1 MRRLRLAALVAF
13 FLGALVLAGTPQASA
28 GLFGH
33 KKAAATPSPSPSALP
48 TATPEPPSIAIPR
61 LLARLKAHPTDRQA
75 ALELAGVYLS
85 TGQAE
90 QALSLTQQLL
100 QAGNK
105 DARIYYLDGYAQELV
120 GNAGAAIADF
130 QNASDLDPTNV
141 GILSQLADL
150 YARSGKFNLAE
161 RVAKRAIVFH
171 KKNAQAYV
179 ALGAVYAEEQKFDK
193 ALAQFAIAQKLDP
206 KDPTPSLQSARIYQ
220 QQKQIPKALA
230 AIHQALAISPS
241 DLDLLLFR
249 ASLYA
254 AEHNDA
260 KTLLAYDDAEYAAT
274 NEDDR
279 VKVLMEKATYLTGEK
294 KFPQA
299 LAIFQ
304 EALKK
309 YPDNAVTHGAMGD
322 YYAQQKDLKDARA
335 QWLAAL
341 KIDPNNPAVLA
352 RLSQDAL
359 NRHDVV
365 AATSYLSKLV
375 KVRPSA
381 QSYAMLGQLYFYR
394 KLYSKARVA
403 CEQSFQ
409 ADRQPDTLGC
419 IASADYHLHDYGE
432 AAQIF
437 DALDQNAP
445 GYLDRQPDMLVV
457 AAKSYAH
464 NNEKPKAILT
474 YRRVLRV
481 AAWNSANYRQAV
493 AAIRAL
499 SKKPAAR
506 R

>member
-1 MRRLRLAALVAF
+1 MKPLRIAALVAF
-13 FLGALVLAGTPQASA
+13 FLGALVLAATPQASA

-33 KKAAATPSPSPSALP
+33 KKVAATPSPSPSALP

-61 LLARLKAHPTDRQA
+61 LQARLKAHPTDRQA

-90 QALSLTQQLL
+90 RALSLTQQLL

-120 GNAGAAIADF
+120 GNAGAALADF
-130 QNASDLDPTNV
+130 QSASDLDPTNV

-150 YARSGKFNLAE
+150 YARSGKFDLAE

-179 ALGAVYAEEQKFDK
+179 ALGAVYADEQKYDK
-193 ALAQFAIAQKLDP
+193 ALAEFAIAQKLDP
-206 KDPTPSLQSARIYQ
+206 KDPMPSLQSARIYQ
-220 QQKQIPKALA
+220 QQKQIPQALA
-230 AIHQALAISPS
+230 AVRRALAISPG

-254 AEHNDA
+254 AQHDSA
-260 KTLLAYDDAEYAAT
+260 KAVLAYDDAEYAAT
-274 NEDDR
+274 NDADR
-279 VKVLMEKATYLTGEK
+279 LKVLIEKATYFVGAK
-294 KFPQA
+294 KNPQA

-309 YPDNAVTHGAMGD
+309 FPNSAVAHGAMGD
-322 YYAQQKDLKDARA
+322 YYAQQKDMKDARA

-341 KIDPNNPAVLA
+341 KIDPTNPAVLA

-359 NRHDVV
+359 GRHDVV
-365 AATSYLSKLV
+365 AATTYLTALV
-375 KVRPSA
+375 KVQPSA
-381 QSYAMLGQLYFYR
+381 QSYGMLGQVYFYR
-394 KLYSKARVA
+394 KLYKQARVA

-409 ADRQPDTLGC
+409 AERQPDTLGC
-419 IASADYHLHDYGE
+419 IASADYHLHNYGE

-437 DALDQNAP
+437 SALDTNAP
-445 GYLDRQPDMLVV
+445 GYLDRQPDMLLV
-457 AAKSYAH
+457 AAETYAR
-464 NNEKPKAILT
+464 NNDKAKAVLA

-481 AAWNSANYRQAV
+481 VARNSASYRRAL
-493 AAIRAL
+493 AALKAL
-499 SKKPAAR
+499 SKKPSSR

>member
-481 AAWNSANYRQAV
+481 AARNSANYRQAV

>member
-1 MRRLRLAALVAF
+1 MKRLRLAALIAF
-13 FLGALVLAGTPQASA
+13 FLGALVLAATPQASA

-90 QALSLTQQLL
+90 RALSLTQQLL
-100 QAGNK
+100 HAGNK

-120 GNAGAAIADF
+120 GNAGAALADF
-130 QNASDLDPTNV
+130 QSASDLDPTNV
-141 GILSQLADL
+141 GILAQLADL
-150 YARSGKFNLAE
+150 YARSGKFALAE
-161 RVAKRAIVFH
+161 RVAKRAIIFH
-171 KKNAQAYV
+171 KKSSQAYV
-179 ALGAVYAEEQKFDK
+179 ALGAVYADQQKLDK
-193 ALAQFAIAQKLDP
+193 ALAEFAIAQKLAP

-230 AIHQALAISPS
+230 AIHSALAISPG

-260 KTLLAYDDAEYAAT
+260 KTVLAFDDAEYAAT
-274 NEDDR
+274 NDEDR
-279 VKVLMEKATYLTGEK
+279 VKVLMEEATYFTGEK
-294 KFPQA
+294 KYPQA

-309 YPDNAVTHGAMGD
+309 FPNSAVTHGAIGD
-322 YYAQQKDLKDARA
+322 YYAQQKDMKDARA

-341 KIDPNNPAVLA
+341 KIDPSNPAVLA

-359 NRHDVV
+359 DRHDVV
-365 AATSYLSKLV
+365 DATGYLSKLV

-381 QSYAMLGQLYFYR
+381 QSYAMLGQVYFYR
-394 KLYSKARVA
+394 KLYSKARIA

-419 IASADYHLHDYGE
+419 IASADYHLHNYGE
-432 AAQIF
+432 ASQIF
-437 DALDQNAP
+437 DALDRNAP
-445 GYLDRQPDMLVV
+445 GFLDHQPDMLMV
-457 AAKSYAH
+457 AAETYAR
-464 NNEKPKAILT
+464 NNEKTKAAFAYHRL
-474 YRRVLRV
+474 LRV
-481 AAWNSANYRQAV
+481 VARNSPSYRQAI
-493 AAIRAL
+493 AGLKAL
-499 SKKPAAR
+499 SKKPASR

>member
-120 GNAGAAIADF
+120 GNAGAALADF
-130 QNASDLDPTNV
+130 QSASDLDPTNV

-150 YARSGKFNLAE
+150 YARSGKFDLAE
-161 RVAKRAIVFH
+161 RVAKRAIIFH
-171 KKNAQAYV
+171 KKSSQAYV
-179 ALGAVYAEEQKFDK
+179 ALGAVYADQQKYDK
-193 ALAQFAIAQKLDP
+193 ALAEFAIAQKLAP

-220 QQKQIPKALA
+220 QQKQYPKALA
-230 AIHQALAISPS
+230 AVHQALAISPG

-260 KTLLAYDDAEYAAT
+260 KTILAYDDAEYAAT

-279 VKVLMEKATYLTGEK
+279 VKVLMEKATYFTGEK
-294 KFPQA
+294 KFSQA

-304 EALKK
+304 KALKK
-309 YPDNAVTHGAMGD
+309 YPDNAVAHGAMGD
-322 YYAQQKDLKDARA
+322 YYAQQKDMKDARA

-341 KIDPNNPAVLA
+341 KIDPKNPAVLA

-365 AATSYLSKLV
+365 AATNYLSTLV

-381 QSYAMLGQLYFYR
+381 QSYAMLGQVYFFR

-409 ADRQPDTLGC
+409 AVRQPDTLGC
-419 IASADYHLHDYGE
+419 IAGADYHLHNYGE

-437 DALDQNAP
+437 DALDRNAP
-445 GYLDRQPDMLVV
+445 GYLDHQPDMLVV
-457 AAKSYAH
+457 AAKTYAH
-464 NNEKPKAILT
+464 NNEKPKAILA

-481 AAWNSANYRQAV
+481 VARNSASYRQAV

>member
-1 MRRLRLAALVAF
+1 MKPLRIAALVAF
-13 FLGALVLAGTPQASA
+13 FLGTLVLAATPQASA

-85 TGQAE
+85 IGQAE
-90 QALSLTQQLL
+90 RALSLTQQLL

-120 GNAGAAIADF
+120 GNAGAALADF
-130 QNASDLDPTNV
+130 QSASDLDPTNV

-150 YARSGKFNLAE
+150 YARSGKFDLAE

-171 KKNAQAYV
+171 KKSAQAYV
-179 ALGAVYAEEQKFDK
+179 ALGAVYADEQKYDK
-193 ALAQFAIAQKLDP
+193 ALAEFAIAQKVDP

-230 AIHQALAISPS
+230 QVRNALAISPG
-241 DLDLLLFR
+241 DLNLLLFR
-249 ASLYA
+249 AALYA
-254 AEHNDA
+254 QQHDDA
-260 KTLLAYDDAEYAAT
+260 KAVLAYDDAEYAAT
-274 NEDDR
+274 NDSDR
-279 VKVLMEKATYLTGEK
+279 IKVLMEEAAYFNGEK

-304 EALKK
+304 KALKK
-309 YPDNAVTHGAMGD
+309 YPDSAVTHGAIGD
-322 YYAQQKDLKDARA
+322 YYAQQKDMNDARA

-359 NRHDVV
+359 GRHDVV

-381 QSYAMLGQLYFYR
+381 QSYAMLGQLYFFR

-409 ADRQPDTLGC
+409 AQRQPDTLGC
-419 IASADYHLHDYGE
+419 IASADYHLRNYGE

-437 DALDQNAP
+437 NALDSNAP
-445 GYLDRQPDMLVV
+445 GYLDHQPDMLLV
-457 AAKSYAH
+457 AAETYAR
-464 NNEKPKAILT
+464 NNDKAKALQA

-481 AAWNSANYRQAV
+481 VARNSVSYRRAL
-493 AAIRAL
+493 AGLKAL
-499 SKKPAAR
+499 SKKPSSR

>member
-1 MRRLRLAALVAF
+1 VKRLRLAALVAL
-13 FLGALVLAGTPQASA
+13 FLGALVLAATPQASA

-61 LLARLKAHPTDRQA
+61 LQARLKAHPTDRQA

-85 TGQAE
+85 AGKPE

-120 GNAGAAIADF
+120 GNAGAALADF
-130 QNASDLDPTNV
+130 QSASDLDPTNV
-141 GILSQLADL
+141 GVLSQLADL
-150 YARSGKFNLAE
+150 YARTGKFDLAE

-171 KKNAQAYV
+171 KKSSQAYV
-179 ALGAVYAEEQKFDK
+179 ALGAVYADQQKFDK
-193 ALAQFAIAQKLDP
+193 ALAEFAIAQKLSP
-206 KDPTPSLQSARIYQ
+206 KDPTPSLQSAQIYE

-230 AIHQALAISPS
+230 AIHSALAIAPG

-254 AEHNDA
+254 AQHNDA
-260 KTLLAYDDAEYAAT
+260 KTILAYDDAEYAAT
-274 NEDDR
+274 NDQDR
-279 VKVLMEKATYLTGEK
+279 VKVLMEKATYFIGEK

-304 EALKK
+304 DALKK
-309 YPDNAVTHGAMGD
+309 FPNSAIAHGAIGD

-341 KIDPNNPAVLA
+341 KIDPSNPAVLA
-352 RLSQDAL
+352 RLAQDAL
-359 NRHDVV
+359 DRHDVV
-365 AATSYLSKLV
+365 DATPYLTKLV

-381 QSYAMLGQLYFYR
+381 QSYAMLGQVYFYR

-409 ADRQPDTLGC
+409 ADRQPNTLSC
-419 IASADYHLHDYGE
+419 IAGADYHLHNYGE

-437 DALDQNAP
+437 DALDRNAP
-445 GYLDRQPDMLVV
+445 GYLDRQPDMLMV
-457 AAKSYAH
+457 AAKTYAH
-464 NNEKPKAILT
+464 NNEKAKAILA
-474 YRRVLRV
+474 YRRLLRV
-481 AAWNSANYRQAV
+481 VARNSPSYHQAI
-493 AAIRAL
+493 AGLAAL
-499 SKKPAAR
+499 SKKPASR

>member
-1 MRRLRLAALVAF
+1 MRRLRLAALVAL

-61 LLARLKAHPTDRQA
+61 LKARLKAHPTDRQA

-85 TGQAE
+85 VGKGE
-90 QALSLTQQLL
+90 RALSLTQQLL

-105 DARIYYLDGYAQELV
+105 DAQIYYLDGYAQELV
-120 GNAGAAIADF
+120 GNSGAALADF
-130 QNASDLDPTNV
+130 QSASDLDPTNV

-150 YARSGKFNLAE
+150 YARSGKFNLAI

-171 KKNAQAYV
+171 KKDGQAYV
-179 ALGAVYAEEQKFDK
+179 ALGAVYAEQQKYDK
-193 ALAQFAIAQKLDP
+193 ALAEFAIAQKFSP
-206 KDPTPSLQSARIYQ
+206 KDPTPSLQIARIYV
-220 QQKQIPKALA
+220 QQKQIPKALV
-230 AIHQALAISPS
+230 AIHQALAISPG

-260 KTLLAYDDAEYAAT
+260 KTVLAFDDAEYAAT

-279 VKVLMEKATYLTGEK
+279 VKVLMEKATYFVGEK

-304 EALKK
+304 KALKE
-309 YPDNAVTHGAMGD
+309 YPNNAVAHGAVGD
-322 YYAQQKDLKDARA
+322 YYAQQKDMKDARA

-341 KIDPNNPAVLA
+341 KLDPHNPAVLA

-359 NRHDVV
+359 SRHKV
-365 AATSYLSKLV
+365 AEATTYLAQLV

-381 QSYAMLGQLYFYR
+381 QSFAMLGQLYFYR
-394 KLYSKARVA
+394 RLYSKARVA
-403 CEQSFQ
+403 CEQSFE

-419 IASADYHLHDYGE
+419 IASADYHLHNYGE
-432 AAQIF
+432 AAKIF
-437 DALDQNAP
+437 DSLDVNAP
-445 GYLDRQPDMLVV
+445 GFLDHQPDMLMV
-457 AAKSYAH
+457 AAQTYAH
-464 NNEKPKAILT
+464 NNERPKAILA

-481 AAWNSANYRQAV
+481 VARNSAAYHR
-493 AAIRAL
+493 AIDALRSL
-499 SKKPAAR
+499 SKKPADR